1 MSFEWTGSLRGQCS
15 ESEKASEGRRWG
27 TFLGLGR
34 VGSGR
39 VGSVWVGVRKCRAG
53 CPEEEEEEEEK
64 KDGSAQRISRR
75 GNGGRHV

>member
-1 MSFEWTGSLRGQCS
+1 MDGKPSWAVLGKR
-15 ESEKASEGRRWG
+15 ESERGKTVGDLS
-27 TFLGLGR
+27 R

-64 KDGSAQRISRR
+64 DGSAQRISRR

>member
-1 MSFEWTGSLRGQCS
+1 MDGKPSWAVLGKR
-15 ESEKASEGRRWG
+15 ESERGKTVGDLS
-27 TFLGLGR
+27 R

-53 CPEEEEEEEEK
+53 FPEEEEEEEK